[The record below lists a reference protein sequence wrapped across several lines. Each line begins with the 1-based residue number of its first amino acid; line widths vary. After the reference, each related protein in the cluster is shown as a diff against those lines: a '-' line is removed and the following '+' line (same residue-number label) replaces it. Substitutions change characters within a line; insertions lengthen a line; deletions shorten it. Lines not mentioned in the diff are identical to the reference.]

1 MGTPPISFHD
11 TGGECD
17 TLGLLLSQFFYPL
30 CLLTPRPMGTPPIS
44 FHDTGGEC
52 DTLGLLLSQ
61 FFYPLC
67 LLTPP
72 SYGHSPYILCCATP
86 QCCGARQGEE

>member
-17 TLGLLLSQFFYPL
+17 TLGLLV
-30 CLLTPRPMGTPPIS
+30 
-44 FHDTGGEC
+44 
-52 DTLGLLLSQ
+52 SQ

>member
-1 MGTPPISFHD
+1 MGTPPIS
-11 TGGECD
+11 
-17 TLGLLLSQFFYPL
+17 L
-30 CLLTPRPMGTPPIS
+30 R
-44 FHDTGGEC
+44 DTGGEC

>member
-30 CLLTPRPMGTPPIS
+30 CLLTPSP
-44 FHDTGGEC
+44 
-52 DTLGLLLSQ
+52 
-61 FFYPLC
+61 
-67 LLTPP
+67 
-72 SYGHSPYILCCATP
+72 YGHSPYILCCKT
-86 QCCGARQGEE
+86 QGRSETSLFYCCFGFSVTTYRLSYILLRVTGEEGVNAL

>member
-1 MGTPPISFHD
+1 MGTPPIF
-11 TGGECD
+11 
-17 TLGLLLSQFFYPL
+17 LA
-30 CLLTPRPMGTPPIS
+30 GTQ
-44 FHDTGGEC
+44 GGEC

-72 SYGHSPYILCCATP
+72 SFGHLSYILLRATP
-86 QCCGARQGEE
+86 QCCGTRQGEEGVNAL

>member
-1 MGTPPISFHD
+1 
-11 TGGECD
+11 
-17 TLGLLLSQFFYPL
+17 
-30 CLLTPRPMGTPPIS
+30 MGTPPIS

-72 SYGHSPYILCCATP
+72 SYGHSPYILCCATRNVAGHGRVRSETSLFY
-86 QCCGARQGEE
+86 CCFGFSVTTYRLSYILLRATGEEGVNAL